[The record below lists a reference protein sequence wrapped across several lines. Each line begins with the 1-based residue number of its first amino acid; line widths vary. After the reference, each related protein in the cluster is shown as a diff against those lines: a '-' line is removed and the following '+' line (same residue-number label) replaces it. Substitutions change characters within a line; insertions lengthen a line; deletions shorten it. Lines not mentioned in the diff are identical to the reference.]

1 MHEGIPRDFELHLP
15 ADYDCTPRPVV
26 IGVHGYYG
34 SGSGFQ
40 SSTAHMDEH
49 LEEHGYI
56 GLFPDGLQMSDSGY
70 YRIVTSF
77 NDIGSRFDDGPD
89 GPTCTTTPYPYG
101 AYDNCPADEASRDCP
116 WGTSCADDLGFFEAM
131 LDFAGDR
138 LTVDED
144 RVYMTGFSQGGQ
156 TTFGLACGLAH
167 RLAAVAPMHGF
178 AANGY
183 TCGPDTALGMIQF
196 SGIRD
201 TIVPEDGVSSGGL
214 IYDHADEA
222 AEEWAAAQGCDA
234 ELTPYA
240 TAYDGVE
247 GMVCMQH
254 AACDTGASVVW
265 CRWDGSHSWPRNSSD
280 GNFGLETIW
289 SFFEAHHR

>member
-1 MHEGIPRDFELHLP
+1 
-15 ADYDCTPRPVV
+15 
-26 IGVHGYYG
+26 
-34 SGSGFQ
+34 
-40 SSTAHMDEH
+40 MDEH

-56 GLFPDGLQMSDSGY
+56 GLFPDGVQMSDSGY
-70 YRIVTSF
+70 YRWVTSF

-89 GPTCTTTPYPYG
+89 GPTCTSTPYPYG
-101 AYDNCPADEASRDCP
+101 AYDNCPADEASRACP

-131 LDFAGDR
+131 LDFAGER

-156 TTFGLACGLAH
+156 TTQGLACGLAH
-167 RLAAVAPMHGF
+167 RLAAIAPMHGF
-178 AANGY
+178 AANGH

-196 SGIRD
+196 SGTRD
-201 TIVPEDGVSSGGL
+201 TIVPEDGVSDGGL
-214 IYDHADEA
+214 IYDHADETA
-222 AEEWAAAQGCDA
+222 QEWAAAQGCDA
-234 ELTPYA
+234 DLTPYP

-254 AACDTGASVVW
+254 AGCDTGASVVW

-280 GNFGLETIW
+280 GNFGLETLW